1 MAAPGIGRLVDGTE
15 YSAET
20 TVVGHS
26 RMIGLCRYLKRCS
39 TDRHLFKKG
48 LASAEQKLCSLTS
61 FISHVLLSFFL
72 HVISEPSISDHVFLA
87 AILSSWAT
95 LQNSS
100 ALLCSSGS
108 IHARKPLPRIRRSQ
122 NATPRSTTFKVVSMM
137 SICGRICFRR
147 NSCSII
153 SEP

>member
-26 RMIGLCRYLKRCS
+26 RMIGLCSYLKRCS
-39 TDRHLFKKG
+39 TDRHLYKKA

-72 HVISEPSISDHVFLA
+72 HVISEPSIPDHVFLA
-87 AILSSWAT
+87 AILSHGQPCRIA
-95 LQNSS
+95 
-100 ALLCSSGS
+100 ALCSARRDRF
-108 IHARKPLPRIRRSQ
+108 IPRKPLPRTRRSQ
-122 NATPRSTTFKVVSMM
+122 NATPRSTTFKVMSMM